1 MQIQHNVSLQPHNT
15 FGIAAIAKDFV
26 AVTHTDELIKVV
38 QSFPREDL
46 FFLSGGSN
54 ILITQPIIDKIIV
67 KLDLKGIEIIDE
79 NAEFVWVKSAAG
91 EVLHDFILWCL
102 ARDFGGLENLSLI
115 PGNVGTAP
123 MQNVGAYG
131 VETKDVMTY
140 CTALNLETFQLEKF
154 DNQACEF
161 GYRESFF
168 KHQGKGKYVI
178 TDVVF
183 KLKKQDHDLHTGYG
197 DISSELEKM
206 QVSNPTIQ
214 DVSQAV
220 IAIRSSKLPDP
231 KKLGNSGSFFKNPIV
246 DRNTFAAFI
255 AKHPPA
261 PHYTIS
267 ENEVKIPAG
276 WLIEQAGLKGFRE
289 GDAGVHEKQ
298 ALVLVNY
305 GKATGQ
311 ELLQLAKKVQQTVLE
326 KFGIEIYPEVN
337 II

>member
-15 FGIAAIAKDFV
+15 FGIAAIAKNFV

-197 DISSELEKM
+197 DISSELKKM
-206 QVSNPTIQ
+206 QVTKPTIQ

-255 AKHPPA
+255 AKHPAA
-261 PHYTIS
+261 PQYTIS

-326 KFGIEIYPEVN
+326 KFGIKIYPEVN

>member
-15 FGIAAIAKDFV
+15 FGIAAIAKNFV

-183 KLKKQDHDLHTGYG
+183 KLKKQAHDLHTGYG

-206 QVSNPTIQ
+206 QVAKPTIQ
-214 DVSQAV
+214 DISQAV

-246 DRNTFAAFI
+246 DRNTFATFI
-255 AKHPPA
+255 AKHPAA
-261 PHYTIS
+261 PHYTLS